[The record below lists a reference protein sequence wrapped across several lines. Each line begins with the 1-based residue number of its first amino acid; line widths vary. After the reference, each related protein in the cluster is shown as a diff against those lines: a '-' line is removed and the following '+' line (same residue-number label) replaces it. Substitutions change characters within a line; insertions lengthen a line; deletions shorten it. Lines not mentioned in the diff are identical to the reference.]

1 MSLIDT
7 ATAINA
13 PIERVFNL
21 ARSIDLHV
29 SSSSQSREQ
38 AIGGK
43 THGLIG
49 LGESVEWRAKHFGIW
64 QRMTNKITALSEPDH
79 FHDSMTKGAFKYFEH
94 DHFFTQ
100 AGDQT
105 TMRDVIDFKS
115 PLGIVGT
122 VVDSLVLRPYL
133 EKFIVDR
140 ASYIKQIAESAQWE
154 EYIVS

>member
-38 AIGGK
+38 AVGGK
-43 THGLIG
+43 THGLIC

-100 AGDQT
+100 TGNQT
-105 TMRDVIDFKS
+105 TMRDVVDFQS
-115 PLGIVGT
+115 PFGIVGS
-122 VVDSLVLRPYL
+122 VVDWLVLRPYL
-133 EKFIVDR
+133 ERFIVNR
-140 ASYIKQIAESAQWE
+140 ADYIKQVAEPGKWK
-154 EYIVS
+154 EYTSS

>member
-7 ATAINA
+7 ATAIDA

-79 FHDSMTKGAFKYFEH
+79 FHDSMTKGAFQYFEH

-100 AGDQT
+100 TGNQT
-105 TMRDVIDFKS
+105 TMRDVVDFKS
-115 PLGIVGT
+115 PFGPVGAI
-122 VVDSLVLRPYL
+122 VDSLILQPYL
-133 EKFIVDR
+133 TKFIVSR
-140 ASYIKQIAESAQWE
+140 AHYIKRIAESTQWK
-154 EYIVS
+154 EYIDT